1 MPGGKGKINEYNKSL
16 TPEERKKSAKKAA
29 STPKKPKAKI
39 ALIRDVAKKINDAPA
54 PEAVK
59 DTLAEF
65 GLKDEEMTV
74 AAAIAFS
81 VMRSALEGDLKAVEK
96 WERYTG
102 QHKDEREALENK
114 LLKEKLKTMSGGES
128 RAEPIQVI
136 ITPPDASGD
145 EN

>member
-16 TPEERKKSAKKAA
+16 TPEQRKESAKRAA
-29 STPKKPKAKI
+29 KTPKKPKAPI
-39 ALIRDVAKKINDAPA
+39 ALIRDIAKKINNAPA
-54 PEAVK
+54 PEQVK

-65 GLKDEEMTV
+65 GIENEEMTV

-81 VMRSALEGDLKAVEK
+81 VMRAALEGDLKAVEK

-102 QHKDEREALENK
+102 QHEDKREELENK
-114 LLKEKLKTMSGGES
+114 LLEAKAKAIEENKVIT
-128 RAEPIQVI
+128 EPIQI
-136 ITPPDASGD
+136 IIPTPNNN